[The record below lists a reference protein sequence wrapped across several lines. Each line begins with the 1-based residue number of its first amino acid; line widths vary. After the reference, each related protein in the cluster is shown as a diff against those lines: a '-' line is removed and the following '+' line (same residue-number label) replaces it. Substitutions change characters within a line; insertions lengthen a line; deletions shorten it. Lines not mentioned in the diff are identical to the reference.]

1 MKNQCRLCAKI
12 ILVAGLIGSA
22 YLAYQLGSTLD
33 IGGSHIRYT
42 RDMALTF
49 AIFLTGAVSSYLSY
63 VVFAAL
69 AEILENQELLKQP
82 PTPVKTAGAAP
93 AADHPVSPVSQPPS
107 QSPAASAPDSD
118 QRPIIMRGAIVCPK
132 CGTAQDIKNKICIN
146 RNCQADLKVEVPYY
160 CGRCG
165 HQGPYSGVCPKCG
178 SSSKVMNI

>member
-22 YLAYQLGSTLD
+22 YLAYQLGRTLD

-49 AIFLTGAVSSYLSY
+49 VIFLTGAVSSFLSY

-69 AEILENQELLKQP
+69 AEILENQELLKQTS
-82 PTPVKTAGAAP
+82 TPVKTAGAAP
-93 AADHPVSPVSQPPS
+93 TADHPVLPISQPS
-107 QSPAASAPDSD
+107 GQSLAASAPDSD
-118 QRPIIMRGAIVCPK
+118 KRPIIMRGAIVCPK

-146 RNCQADLKVEVPYY
+146 RNCQADLKVEIPYY
-160 CGRCG
+160 CGHCG
-165 HQGPYSGVCPKCG
+165 HQGPYSSICPKCG

>member
-93 AADHPVSPVSQPPS
+93 AADHPVSPVSQPPTPTS
-107 QSPAASAPDSD
+107 VRSSCAVQSSAPNAGPRRTLKIKYASTATV
-118 QRPIIMRGAIVCPK
+118 RPISKSRFHTTV
-132 CGTAQDIKNKICIN
+132 DV
-146 RNCQADLKVEVPYY
+146 ADTRVRIPVSALSAV
-160 CGRCG
+160 RL
-165 HQGPYSGVCPKCG
+165 QR
-178 SSSKVMNI
+178 